1 MKLKPAVTALCALL
15 TLGLVALTF
24 TPSTALA
31 GDDGDSGSSE
41 TGGDGTGGGGGQTD
55 DGQTGN

>member
-15 TLGLVALTF
+15 ALGLVAITF
-24 TPSTALA
+24 APSTVLA
-31 GDDGDSGSSE
+31 GDEGDSSSSE

-55 DGQTGN
+55 DGGN